1 MRSQEAMPVGCPD
14 GQIPPPCAAI
24 FAGWI
29 ASLQPELRRL
39 GLRLG
44 VNPTDAAD
52 LVQATSLRALEK
64 RRLFARGS
72 RDDLRRWL
80 NRIMVNLSRDL
91 RRQRTREVFLA
102 ETDSIAA
109 VEHEPPPLWTQIA
122 DEEVRRAVSRLS
134 LALRDVYLLRAV
146 ERCSYARI
154 SARLRIPMSTVAT
167 RMYRARLR
175 LRALLDPAL
184 AAPAEITAIGA
195 GEGRRPWAR
204 AIRRR
209 GAASSVGSSAQAAA
223 SAFFSSSPPPARRAA
238 APSP

>member
-1 MRSQEAMPVGCPD
+1 M
-14 GQIPPPCAAI
+14 

-39 GLRLG
+39 GMRLG
-44 VNPTDAAD
+44 ANPTDAAD

-91 RRQRTREVFLA
+91 RRQRTREVFLGEA
-102 ETDSIAA
+102 DTIAA

-122 DEEVRRAVSRLS
+122 DEEVRRAVGRLS

-184 AAPAEITAIGA
+184 AAPPAITAIRPNGRQPARDRAVASRGPDSAGA
-195 GEGRRPWAR
+195 PPAD
-204 AIRRR
+204 
-209 GAASSVGSSAQAAA
+209 ASG
-223 SAFFSSSPPPARRAA
+223 FFSSSRPPARRAA